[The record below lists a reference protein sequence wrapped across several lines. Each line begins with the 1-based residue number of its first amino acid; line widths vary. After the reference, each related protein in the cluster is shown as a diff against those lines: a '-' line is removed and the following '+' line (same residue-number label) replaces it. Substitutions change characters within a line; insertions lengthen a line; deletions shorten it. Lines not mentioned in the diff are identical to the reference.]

1 MAKTKKPSGLSIA
14 RDNMKFAFSWKI
26 ADADYGEGLQFQ
38 WKTNQTKKGTWEAD
52 LNLSTKTTSRT
63 VSLTAANFYPTTSK
77 KLTKVTFRVRGKRKK
92 VTKDGKTT
100 TYDWSDW
107 VQKDYT
113 VNIPYAPSISAALS
127 SDYDNVTTF
136 SWEASTSTTDSRHFY
151 NIEWQTRLVK
161 ACNYTDGS
169 KAAWK
174 STGAGWNT
182 GTSGRTS
189 SRTITEDAETL
200 ANDSYTRWIR
210 VRSRGAAGAS
220 AWKYAKHV
228 YAKPYNPV
236 INSYSASSGA
246 GVTKCKINWTA
257 KDDVSHP
264 IDFITLQYLI
274 DTPDTTGLVAPNG
287 ATWSDVTTIRDTS
300 GKDAAILSI
309 ADAPGVDECMWVRV
323 VATHDHDNNSSYS
336 GRPRVLV
343 GTLSAP
349 TITSISANTSTHL
362 VTVKAA
368 SASPIPDA
376 RVAVVFRKKT
386 SKGKITD
393 QVIGIMA
400 HNATEETYSY
410 PTPAASDTIAFGV
423 YAFQGSATD
432 AKATGATIHKYTIT
446 ANMKSSTTWEGGE
459 IPKAPTTFS
468 AEQTNTLGEVLLKW
482 NYPWT
487 QANRA
492 ELSWSQNPN
501 AWESTDEPAR
511 YIVTNEN
518 AGLWRVSG
526 LATGVMWYF
535 RVRLAEET
543 DGNINYGPYSDTVE
557 VDLSSEPNMPI
568 LQLSNSIVSSAD
580 TFTVSWSYT
589 SPDGSPQAY
598 AEVREATVSG
608 STITVSSRNLKTTTT
623 AQHVVLLGSSWTV
636 GTVHYLVVRVSSE
649 GGKKS
654 VWSDP
659 VPVTIAD
666 IITCSITTTSLVEE
680 TITSDNNEDR
690 TVMSLKE
697 MPLTATIS
705 GAGAGGTTTLI
716 IDRAED
722 YHMIRPDGSDFDGF
736 EGETVAL
743 VRQDGEGQVS
753 VDISE
758 LIGSLDDGAPYRLI
772 AVTEDSYGQTAT
784 AEIDFE
790 VHWTHQ
796 AEIPSATIVIDGDA
810 AKITPIAPE
819 GFEVGDV
826 CDIYR
831 LSVDPPELIV
841 QNGTFGETYVDPYP
855 AIGPCGGHRIV
866 HRTLNGDYITEDD
879 QPAWVDYGEDDND
892 ILDVNYGIIDFDG
905 YKILITYNMI
915 VNSSWEKDFQKTTY
929 LGGST
934 QGDWNP
940 GVTRTGGLSAVI
952 ATDDTEIMQALRE
965 LAEYT
970 GICHVRT
977 QDGSSYAADI
987 QVSDGLEYD
996 KAGKVLE
1003 YSLNITRIDPEGY
1016 DGVTLDQWEAE
1027 PEGATGA
1034 TGTTGE
1040 T

>member
-1 MAKTKKPSGLSIA
+1 MAKTKNPSGLSIA

-26 ADADYGEGLQFQ
+26 ADTDYGEGLQFQ

-52 LNLSTKTTSRT
+52 LKLSTKATSRT
-63 VSLTAANFYPTTSK
+63 VSLTAANFYPTTTK
-77 KLTKVTFRVRGKRKK
+77 KLTTVSFRVRGKRKK

-127 SDYDNVTTF
+127 SDYDNETTF

-169 KAAWK
+169 KVTWK
-174 STGAGWNT
+174 STGAGWGT
-182 GTSGRTS
+182 GTSGRS
-189 SRTITEDAETL
+189 STRTITEDPETL
-200 ANDSYTRWIR
+200 ATDSYTRWVR
-210 VRSRGAAGAS
+210 VRARGAAGAS

-228 YAKPYNPV
+228 YAKPYAPV
-236 INSYSASSGA
+236 INSYSASVYSA
-246 GVTKCKINWTA
+246 VTTCKLKWTA
-257 KDDVSHP
+257 KDDASHP

-274 DTPDTTGLVAPNG
+274 DTPDSTGLVAPNG
-287 ATWSDVTTIRDTS
+287 ATWSDITTVRDTS

-309 ADAPGVDECMWVRV
+309 AEAPSVDECMWVRV

-362 VTVKAA
+362 VTVTATNT
-368 SASPIPDA
+368 SPIPDSRMA
-376 RVAVVFRKKT
+376 IMFRKKT
-386 SKGKITD
+386 SAGKTTD

-400 HNATEETYSY
+400 HNDTEKTFAY
-410 PTPAASDTIAFGV
+410 PTPADTDTIAFGV
-423 YAFQGSATD
+423 YAFQGSADD
-432 AKATGATIHKYTIT
+432 AKASTETIHKYTVT
-446 ANMKSSTTWEGGE
+446 ANMKSSTTWQGGTV
-459 IPKAPTTFS
+459 PKAPTSFS
-468 AEQTNTLGEVLLKW
+468 AERTTTLGEVLLKW

-501 AWESTDEPAR
+501 AWESTDEPSR

-518 AGLWRVSG
+518 AGVWRVSS

-543 DGNINYGPYSDTVE
+543 DGNLNYGPYTDTVE
-557 VDLSSEPNMPI
+557 VDLSSEPNIPI
-568 LQLSNSIVSSAD
+568 LQLSSSIVSHD
-580 TFTVSWSYT
+580 NTFTASWSYT
-589 SPDGSPQAY
+589 STDRSPQAY

-608 STITVSSRNLKTTTT
+608 NTITVSSGNLKTTTT
-623 AQHVVLLGSSWTV
+623 AQHVELSGSSWNV
-636 GTVHYLVVRVSSE
+636 GTVHYIVVRVTSE

-654 VWSDP
+654 IWSDP

-666 IITCSITTTSLVEE
+666 AITCSITSTSLVEE
-680 TITSDNNEDR
+680 TITSDNDEER

-697 MPLTATIS
+697 MPLTATIE

-716 IDRAED
+716 IERAEN
-722 YHMIRPDGSDFDGF
+722 YYMIRPDGSEVDGY
-736 EGETVAL
+736 EGETIVL
-743 VRQDGEGQVS
+743 IRQDGEGEITVN
-753 VDISE
+753 ISD
-758 LIGSLDDGAPYRLI
+758 LIGILDDGAPYRLI
-772 AVTEDSYGQTAT
+772 AVTEDSYGQSAT
-784 AEIDFE
+784 EEIEFE

-796 AEIPSATIVIDGDA
+796 AAVPSATVVIDGDV

-819 GFEVGDV
+819 SFEDGDV

-841 QNGTFGETYVDPYP
+841 QNGSYSITYVDPYP

-866 HRTLNGDYITEDD
+866 HRTLNGDYITEDN
-879 QPAWVDYGEDDND
+879 QPAWVDLGEEDDD
-892 ILDVNYGIIDFDG
+892 ILNVDYGIIDFNG
-905 YKILITYNMI
+905 NKIRIEYNMI
-915 VNSSWEKDFQKTTY
+915 LNNSWEKDFKKTTY

-940 GVTRTGGLSAVI
+940 GISRTGMISAVI
-952 ATDDTEIMQALRE
+952 ATRDTEIMQTIRQ
-965 LAEYT
+965 LAEYA

-977 QDGSSYAADI
+977 QDGSSYAANID
-987 QVSDGLEYD
+987 VSDGAGYEKAGEILEYT
-996 KAGKVLE
+996 
-1003 YSLNITRIDPEGY
+1003 LNITRIDPEGF

-1034 TGTTGE
+1034 TGE